1 MRQTVAAVLALLAAL
16 AAGCARMPASGP
28 SRQEVVQSVP
38 PGASTI
44 QIVELDDAIAR
55 RLFEQRRQAT
65 FAEAFGVPAAGAQR
79 VGAGDSIEIAIW
91 EAPPATLF
99 ATNQPEV
106 RGTSSGARPTVLP
119 EQVVSEEGTI
129 TVPFAG
135 KVAAAGQSLRAIE
148 AEIARRL
155 KGKANQP
162 EIIAR
167 LTRHPSATVTVV
179 GEFANSTRM
188 PITPSNETL
197 LDAVAAAGG
206 VRHPVGKVSLQV
218 TRGKSTHTMA
228 LDAVIRDPRQNIRL
242 QPGDVVTAVFQ
253 PLSFTALGATGK
265 NEEVPFEAQ
274 GISLAQALARAGGL
288 QDARA
293 DAKGVFLFRFEPAG
307 ALDWPRHPV
316 AQTPDG
322 QVPVVY
328 RLDLNNP
335 ASFFVMQSF
344 ALNNKDL
351 LYVSNA
357 PAAELQKVLN
367 LVFSVAYPLLSAV
380 QVTR

>member
-1 MRQTVAAVLALLAAL
+1 MRKSSAAVLALLAVFS
-16 AAGCARMPASGP
+16 AGCARMPASGP
-28 SRQEVVQSVP
+28 SRQELEQSVP
-38 PGASTI
+38 VGASAI
-44 QIVELDDAIAR
+44 QIVDLDEAIAR
-55 RLFEQRRQAT
+55 RLFDQRRQAS
-65 FAEAFGVPAAGAQR
+65 FAEAFGTPAASSQR
-79 VGAGDSIEIAIW
+79 VGAGDSVEITIW

-99 ATNQPEV
+99 ASGQPEV
-106 RGTSSGARPTVLP
+106 RGSSTGARPTVLP

-135 KVAAAGQSLRAIE
+135 KIAAAGQSLRAIE

-162 EIIAR
+162 EVIAR

-179 GEFANSTRM
+179 GEFASNTRM

-197 LDAVAAAGG
+197 LDAVAAGGG
-206 VRHPVGKVSLQV
+206 VRHPLGKVAIQV
-218 TRGKSTHTMA
+218 TRGRSNHAMA
-228 LDAVIRDPRQNIRL
+228 LEAIIRDPRQNIRL
-242 QPGDVVTAVFQ
+242 QPGDVVTALFQ

-322 QVPVVY
+322 QVPVIY
-328 RLDLNNP
+328 RLDLSNP
-335 ASFFVMQSF
+335 ASFFVMQGF